1 MRPRTAAVPTA
12 ATGIVAP
19 TGVMIGPAVARDLAA
34 RQITKT
40 TETTESMVAQVGLT
54 LDPSSQSWQVPSRR
68 PGVGGRGADD
78 GGRGE

>member
-54 LDPSSQSWQVPSRR
+54 LDPSSPELASAFPAPRR
-68 PGVGGRGADD
+68 WWTWR
-78 GGRGE
+78 